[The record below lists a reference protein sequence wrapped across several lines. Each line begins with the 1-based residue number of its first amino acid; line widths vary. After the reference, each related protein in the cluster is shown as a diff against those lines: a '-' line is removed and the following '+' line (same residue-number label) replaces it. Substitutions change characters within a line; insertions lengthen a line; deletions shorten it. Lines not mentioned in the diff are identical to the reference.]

1 MGPVRT
7 MASDGMSG
15 ESMTAPW
22 FDLPEP
28 DYQRRAKSL
37 SNHVDLTEA
46 AADYRENG
54 YLIRDFGFSEQDLE
68 EAAAYTKAITTIRVQ
83 DAWLVNGAIKRL
95 AVNERVLAFLS
106 ELYQKEAFAF
116 QTLNFPRGSQ
126 QGVHSDTY
134 HFNSIPVGF
143 MCGVWIALED
153 IHPDSGPLQYYP
165 GSHRLPVF
173 ANKDLPGNDMNAYV
187 QHVEAAVGGTGI
199 ARETAK
205 ITRGQAFIWA
215 ANLFHGGSPIADPA
229 RTRLSQVTH
238 YYFKGCSYF
247 TPLATAP
254 GKTFWREPY
263 DIGAGRFVAN
273 ADRSHRPGLK
283 YRVGERLKIWS
294 KKPHSV

>member
-1 MGPVRT
+1 

>member
-1 MGPVRT
+1 
-7 MASDGMSG
+7 
-15 ESMTAPW
+15 MTAPW

-83 DAWLVNGAIKRL
+83 DAGLVNGAIKRL

>member
-7 MASDGMSG
+7 MASEGMSG

>member
-1 MGPVRT
+1 
-7 MASDGMSG
+7 MASEGMSG

-126 QGVHSDTY
+126 QGVYSDTY

-187 QHVEAAVGGTGI
+187 QHVEAAVGGAGI

>member
-1 MGPVRT
+1 

-187 QHVEAAVGGTGI
+187 QHVEAAVGGAGI

>member
-1 MGPVRT
+1 MGPIRKVVGDR
-7 MASDGMSG
+7 MSE

-22 FDLPEP
+22 FDLPEA
-28 DYQRRAKSL
+28 DYLQRAKSL
-37 SNHVDLTEA
+37 SNRVDLIEA
-46 AADYRENG
+46 AAEYRKNG
-54 YLIRDFGFSEQDLE
+54 YLIRDFGFSEKDLE
-68 EAAAYTKAITTIRVQ
+68 EAAAYTKAIATIRVQ
-83 DAWLVNGAIKRL
+83 DAWLVNGAVKRL
-95 AVNERVLAFLS
+95 AVNRRVIAFLS
-106 ELYQKEAFAF
+106 DLYQKEAFAF
-116 QTLNFPRGSQ
+116 QPLNFPRGSQ

-173 ANKDLPGNDMNAYV
+173 ANRDLPGNDMNGYV

-247 TPLATAP
+247 TPLATGE

-263 DIGAGRFVAN
+263 DIAAGRFVAN
-273 ADRSHRPGLK
+273 ADRSHRPGFK
-283 YRVGERLKIWS
+283 YRVGERLKIWG
-294 KKPHSV
+294 KRAHAV